1 MIKLAISAILFI
13 TVFVMMRGIA
23 TTWRENKM
31 AEPIAANRANRP
43 VIPQSPVQ
51 PPVVSPPP
59 SSAAL
64 PNLQK
69 GYLFN
74 PERSLTNA
82 DNAASDKLNAAND
95 LGIQT
100 DISKVT
106 YTGSIIGDNFKV
118 AILTIPTPKTRLRR
132 SSKNRFSPMNRF
144 RPPRNR
150 SAVKNL
156 RVKEGDLL
164 SGYEVAAITPDRIIF
179 EKDGDKVEKLLYD
192 PNKKRNYTVP
202 YSRTALPHVT
212 RPAKSPLVPFN
223 RTTPIRPRVQTTG
236 RSSGRRLIITRRPPV
251 KPDTSRVARRRRVQ
265 MPTAAPPMPFSR
277 SK

>member
-31 AEPIAANRANRP
+31 AEPVTAARRINKP
-43 VIPQSPVQ
+43 VTPSPPAR
-51 PPVVSPPP
+51 PPVVTPP
-59 SSAAL
+59 STAAL
-64 PNLQK
+64 PNLEK

-74 PERSLTNA
+74 PERSLTGA
-82 DNAASDKLNAAND
+82 DNTATDKLNAAND

-100 DISKVT
+100 NISKVT

-118 AILTIPTPKTRLRR
+118 AILTIPTPKTRFRPA
-132 SSKNRFSPMNRF
+132 SQNRFSSLNRF

-150 SAVKNL
+150 SAIKNL

-164 SGYEVAAITPDRIIF
+164 SGYKVTAITPDKIIF

-192 PNKKRNYTVP
+192 PDKKRDYTFHG
-202 YSRTALPHVT
+202 RQTPHFV
-212 RPAKSPLVPFN
+212 RPAESPLVPFN
-223 RTTPIRPRVQTTG
+223 RTNPIRPRVQTSG

-251 KPDTSRVARRRRVQ
+251 KPDTSRVARRRQARSV
-265 MPTAAPPMPFSR
+265 PSAAPPMPFGR
-277 SK
+277 

>member
-31 AEPIAANRANRP
+31 AEPVAAARRTNKP
-43 VIPQSPVQ
+43 VTPHSSAR
-51 PPVVSPPP
+51 PPVVTPP
-59 SSAAL
+59 STAAL
-64 PNLQK
+64 PNLEK

-74 PERSLTNA
+74 PERSLTGT
-82 DNAASDKLNAAND
+82 DNTAAEKLNSAND

-100 DISKVT
+100 NISKVT

-118 AILTIPTPKTRLRR
+118 AILTIPTPKTRFRR
-132 SSKNRFSPMNRF
+132 LPENRFSPRNRF
-144 RPPRNR
+144 QPPRNR

-164 SGYEVAAITPDRIIF
+164 SGYKVTAITPEKIIF

-192 PNKKRNYTVP
+192 PDKKRNYTFHG
-202 YSRTALPHVT
+202 RQTPHFV
-212 RPAKSPLVPFN
+212 RPAKSPLVPVN
-223 RTTPIRPRVQTTG
+223 RTNPIRPRVQTTG

-265 MPTAAPPMPFSR
+265 IPAVAPPMPFR
-277 SK
+277 R

>member
-1 MIKLAISAILFI
+1 MIKFAISAILLI

-31 AEPIAANRANRP
+31 AEPAAAARRTNKP
-43 VIPQSPVQ
+43 VTPRSPAAQ
-51 PPVVSPPP
+51 PPVAVPPAA
-59 SSAAL
+59 AAL
-64 PNLQK
+64 PNLEK

-74 PERSLTNA
+74 PERNLTGT
-82 DNAASDKLNAAND
+82 DNTAAEKLNGAND

-100 DISKVT
+100 NISKVT

-118 AILTIPTPKTRLRR
+118 AILTIPAPKTRFRPSLQ
-132 SSKNRFSPMNRF
+132 NRFNPRNRF
-144 RPPRNR
+144 RPPRNH

-164 SGYEVAAITPDRIIF
+164 SGYKVTAITPEKIIF

-192 PNKKRNYTVP
+192 PDKKRNYTFHG
-202 YSRTALPHVT
+202 RQTPHFV
-212 RPAKSPLVPFN
+212 RPAKSPLVPVN
-223 RTTPIRPRVQTTG
+223 RTNPIRPRVQTTG

-251 KPDTSRVARRRRVQ
+251 KPDTSRVARRRQ
-265 MPTAAPPMPFSR
+265 AQSIPAAAPPMPFGR
-277 SK
+277 

>member
-1 MIKLAISAILFI
+1 MIKLAISAILLI

-23 TTWRENKM
+23 TTWRQNKM
-31 AEPIAANRANRP
+31 AEPTAVQQAKRP
-43 VIPQSPVQ
+43 VT
-51 PPVVSPPP
+51 PPPAVPPP
-59 SSAAL
+59 SSTATTAL
-64 PNLQK
+64 PDLEK

-74 PERSLTNA
+74 PERSLTGAENTAA
-82 DNAASDKLNAAND
+82 DTLNSAND

-100 DISKVT
+100 NISKVT

-118 AILTIPTPKTRLRR
+118 AILTIPTPKTRFRR
-132 SSKNRFSPMNRF
+132 LPENRFRPLNRF

-164 SGYEVAAITPDRIIF
+164 SGYKVAAITPEKIIF

-192 PNKKRNYTVP
+192 PGKKRNYTFHG
-202 YSRTALPHVT
+202 RQAPHFV
-212 RPAKSPLVPFN
+212 RPAESPLVPVN
-223 RTTPIRPRVQTTG
+223 RTNSILPRVQTTG

-251 KPDTSRVARRRRVQ
+251 KPDTSRVARRRRARSI
-265 MPTAAPPMPFSR
+265 PAAAPPMPFGR
-277 SK
+277 